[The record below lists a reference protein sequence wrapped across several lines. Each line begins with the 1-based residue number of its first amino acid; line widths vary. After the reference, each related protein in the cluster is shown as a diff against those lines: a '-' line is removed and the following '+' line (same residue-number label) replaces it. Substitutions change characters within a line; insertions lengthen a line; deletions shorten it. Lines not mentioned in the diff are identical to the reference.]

1 MADYIDRKALLNR
14 LSESLDEAR
23 SVPSQAHWKT
33 GLLRAMFLLQLV
45 PSEDVVEV
53 VRCKDCKHCD
63 KAWGW
68 CNRICEIEDGTGT
81 LLLVEPTDYCKWGE
95 KE

>member
-1 MADYIDRKALLNR
+1 MADYIDRVELLKEEQIFQQYN
-14 LSESLDEAR
+14 SAIKDDEYIRA
-23 SVPSQAHWKT
+23 VTVADIEAMPSA
-33 GLLRAMFLLQLV
+33 
-45 PSEDVVEV
+45 DVVEV

-68 CNRICEIEDGTGT
+68 CNRISEIEDGTGT